1 MTDALT
7 TLFFLGVSGTALGLL
22 LMLLRRTAGKR
33 LPGVFYH
40 LAWLVVLL
48 RFVVPLPGLVPVRS
62 ASAPSYIA
70 SSTEGARPFGAAQP
84 ASGPG
89 GDGDIVRVKGN
100 TGAADAVKESASAP
114 VSESPSAARAAVSW
128 ADIKSV
134 LLSPRLWGAV
144 WLAGA
149 LISAARNITG
159 YRRFVRTVRRTER
172 EPTDADL
179 TLYFSM
185 PGARKPGLVRS
196 RCVSS
201 PMLMGVLRP
210 TLVLP
215 GRDYTPDMLTNIFRH
230 ELTHYRRGDIV
241 YKWFAALVFSVH
253 WFNPL
258 APLFR
263 RELDRVC
270 ELSCDEYILRDMS
283 RAEMQSYGETLLA
296 LASRRP
302 MQSGAFVTSFATQ
315 KRDLKE
321 RLEQIMSFR
330 PKGRASLA
338 LVLAAVLLL
347 AGCGAALGPNGGTP
361 SPAPSSDGDGRLVT
375 ASTVD
380 ELLSAIA
387 SDTVITLSPGKYDLT
402 SAADYG
408 TAGAD
413 TGGYTW
419 SEAYDGYELEIS
431 GVSNLTIKADGDV
444 EITTLPRYANVI
456 RLSSCT
462 GVTLSGLTLGHEE
475 APGYCAGN
483 VVRVDSSTDV
493 SVNSCGLY
501 GCGVVGVFA
510 VNSQR
515 VFINDSDIYECTQ
528 NAVIAHLCRD
538 VRVTGCRVYDCG
550 NADYASN
557 LFYAESTT
565 ALAVVNCEVTGNS
578 ARSLMGLTYSIDC
591 VLLGTEVRD
600 NSFTGALLDLRTAN
614 DVAVCLTV
622 SGCEFDVP
630 AAVPMYSEGSSAA
643 VDTSGASLT
652 DAALRAMTL
661 EKAEYTGPAAVET
674 PAVEASLGADGRR
687 EVHVKTVDEF
697 LSAIAPDTAIYLDA
711 ETFDLSAATSYG
723 GYGSNYYYWLN
734 DFDGPGLV
742 ITGVENLSI
751 ISESNATIAAIP
763 RYANVLG
770 FKECR
775 GVTLSGFTA
784 GHTEEPG
791 SCSGGV
797 LYFDACGDI
806 SITDC
811 RLYGCGT
818 VGIQANDSHDL
829 DVRDTE
835 IYDCSSCAVNLI
847 DCTGAVFT
855 NCNIHDCGTPE
866 VYVFECSGV
875 SYDGQALE
883 NGEYTIIDGALS
895 SAERQPGASALKIYY
910 NGEPVDQFTMHL
922 GDTVTLTAAY
932 DDGTVPEN
940 LIWLSSPETVLQ
952 LSYKDGS
959 CEATATQT
967 AESGALILLIDADTA
982 ISGAP
987 RPSATVYVVP

>member
-62 ASAPSYIA
+62 ASAPTYIA

-84 ASGPG
+84 ASGLG
-89 GDGDIVRVKGN
+89 GDEDIIRVKGN
-100 TGAADAVKESASAP
+100 TGAADADAVKESAPAP

-179 TLYFSM
+179 ALYFSM

-347 AGCGAALGPNGGTP
+347 AGCGAALGPNGDTP
-361 SPAPSSDGDGRLVT
+361 SPAPLSDGDGRLVT

-408 TAGAD
+408 AAASGNYA
-413 TGGYTW
+413 W
-419 SEAYDGYELEIS
+419 SEVYDGYELKL
-431 GVSNLTIKADGDV
+431 SNIKNLVIKSDGV
-444 EITTLPRYANVI
+444 EIVTTPRYANVVS
-456 RLSSCT
+456 LSSCT
-462 GVTLSGLTLGHEE
+462 GVTLDGLTLGHTVE
-475 APGYCAGN
+475 PGYCAGN

-565 ALAVVNCEVTGNS
+565 ALAVVNCEITGNS

-614 DVAVCLTV
+614 DIAMCLMV

-643 VDTSGASLT
+643 VDTSGAALT
-652 DAALRAMTL
+652 EEALRAMTL

-697 LSAIAPDTAIYLDA
+697 LAAIAPDTAIYLDA
-711 ETFDLSAATSYG
+711 ELFDLSAATTYG
-723 GYGSNYYYWLN
+723 GYGSDYYYWEN
-734 DFDGPGLV
+734 SFDGPGLV
-742 ITGVENLSI
+742 ITGVDGLSI
-751 ISESNATIAAIP
+751 SASSGTTIAAIP
-763 RYANVLG
+763 RYVDVLK
-770 FKECR
+770 FKACSNIS
-775 GVTLSGFTA
+775 LSGFTA

-791 SCSGGV
+791 ACSGGV
-797 LYFDACGDI
+797 LYFDECSNI
-806 SITDC
+806 SIDAC

-818 VGIQANDSHDL
+818 VGIQAYNCRGVSAAGTH
-829 DVRDTE
+829 
-835 IYDCSSCAVNLI
+835 IFDCSSSAVQL
-847 DCTGAVFT
+847 DSTTGVSFT
-855 NCNIHDCGTPE
+855 GCDIHDCGTPE

-967 AESGALILLIDADTA
+967 AESGALILLIDADTV

>member
-70 SSTEGARPFGAAQP
+70 SSTEVARPFGAAQP
-84 ASGPG
+84 VSGLG
-89 GDGDIVRVKGN
+89 NDGDIVRVKGN
-100 TGAADAVKESASAP
+100 TGAADADAVKESAPAP

-179 TLYFSM
+179 ALYFSM

-302 MQSGAFVTSFATQ
+302 MQSSAFVTSFATQ

-361 SPAPSSDGDGRLVT
+361 SPAPSSDGDGRRLVT

-408 TAGAD
+408 AAASGNYA
-413 TGGYTW
+413 W
-419 SEAYDGYELEIS
+419 SEVYDGYELKLSNIKNLVIKSDGAEI
-431 GVSNLTIKADGDV
+431 V
-444 EITTLPRYANVI
+444 TTPRYANVVS
-456 RLSSCT
+456 LSSCT
-462 GVTLSGLTLGHEE
+462 GVTLDGLTLGHTVE
-475 APGYCAGN
+475 PGYCAGN
-483 VVRVDSSTDV
+483 VVHVDGSADV
-493 SVNSCGLY
+493 TVSSCGLY

-510 VNSQR
+510 VNSQH
-515 VFINDSDIYECTQ
+515 VFVTGSDIYDCSQ
-528 NAVIAHLCRD
+528 NAVIAHSCRD
-538 VRVTGCRVYDCG
+538 VRVTDCRVYDCG
-550 NADYASN
+550 NADYASDI
-557 LFYAESTT
+557 FYAESTT
-565 ALAVVNCEVTGNS
+565 ALAVVNCEITGNS

-600 NSFTGALLDLRTAN
+600 NSFIGALLDLHTAN
-614 DVAVCLTV
+614 DLAVCLTAD
-622 SGCEFDVP
+622 GCEFDVP
-630 AAVPMYSEGSSAA
+630 AAVPMYSEGSSSA
-643 VDTSGASLT
+643 VDTSGAELT
-652 DAALRAMTL
+652 DAALRAMML

-711 ETFDLSAATSYG
+711 ELFDLSAATNYG
-723 GYGSNYYYWLN
+723 GYGSDYYYWEN
-734 DFDGPGLV
+734 NADGPGLI
-742 ITGVENLSI
+742 ITGVDGLSI
-751 ISESNATIAAIP
+751 SASSGTTIAAIP
-763 RYANVLG
+763 RYADVLE
-770 FKECR
+770 FKACSNIS
-775 GVTLSGFTA
+775 LSGFTA

-791 SCSGGV
+791 ACSGGV
-797 LYFDACGDI
+797 LYFDECSNI
-806 SITDC
+806 SIDAC
-811 RLYGCGT
+811 RLYGCGI
-818 VGIQANDSHDL
+818 VGISTANSSGL
-829 DVRDTE
+829 TVSNTE
-835 IYDCSSCAVNLI
+835 IYDCSSSAVQL
-847 DCTGAVFT
+847 DSTTGVSFT
-855 NCNIHDCGTPE
+855 GCDIHDCGTPE
-866 VYVFECSGV
+866 IYVFECSGV

-883 NGEYTIIDGALS
+883 NGEYTIIDGVLS
-895 SAERQPGASALKIYY
+895 SAERQPGASTLKIYY
-910 NGEPVDQFTMHL
+910 NGEPVEQFTMHL
-922 GDTVTLTAAY
+922 GDTVMLTAAY

>member
-62 ASAPSYIA
+62 ASSPSYIA
-70 SSTEGARPFGAAQP
+70 SPTEGARPFGAAQP
-84 ASGPG
+84 VSGPG
-89 GDGDIVRVKGN
+89 GDEDIIRVKGN
-100 TGAADAVKESASAP
+100 TGAADAGAVRESASAP
-114 VSESPSAARAAVSW
+114 APESPSAARAAVSW

-179 TLYFSM
+179 ALYFSM

-302 MQSGAFVTSFATQ
+302 MQSSAFVTSFATQ

-330 PKGRASLA
+330 PNGRASLA

-347 AGCGAALGPNGGTP
+347 AGCGAALGPNDGTP
-361 SPAPSSDGDGRLVT
+361 SPAPSSDGDGRRLVT

-408 TAGAD
+408 AAASGNYA
-413 TGGYTW
+413 W
-419 SEAYDGYELEIS
+419 SEVYDGYELKLSNIKNLVIKSDGAEI
-431 GVSNLTIKADGDV
+431 V
-444 EITTLPRYANVI
+444 TTPRYANVVS
-456 RLSSCT
+456 LSSCT
-462 GVTLSGLTLGHEE
+462 GVTLDGLTLGHTVE
-475 APGYCAGN
+475 PGYCAGN
-483 VVRVDSSTDV
+483 VVHIDGSADV
-493 SVNSCGLY
+493 TVSSCGLY

-510 VNSQR
+510 VNSQH
-515 VFINDSDIYECTQ
+515 VFVTGSDIYDCSQ
-528 NAVIAHLCRD
+528 NAVIAHSCRD
-538 VRVTGCRVYDCG
+538 VRVTDCRVYDCG
-550 NADYASN
+550 NADYASDI
-557 LFYAESTT
+557 FYAESTT
-565 ALAVVNCEVTGNS
+565 ALAVVNCEITGNS

-591 VLLGTEVRD
+591 ALLGTEVRD
-600 NSFTGALLDLRTAN
+600 NSFSGALLDLHTAN
-614 DVAVCLTV
+614 DLAVCLTAG
-622 SGCEFDVP
+622 GCEFDVP
-630 AAVPMYSEGSSAA
+630 AAVPMYSEGSSSA
-643 VDTSGASLT
+643 VDTSGAELT

-697 LSAIAPDTAIYLDA
+697 LAAIAPDTAIYLDA
-711 ETFDLSAATSYG
+711 ELFDLSAATNYG
-723 GYGSNYYYWLN
+723 GYGSDYYYWEN
-734 DFDGPGLV
+734 NADGPGLI
-742 ITGVENLSI
+742 ITGVDGLSI
-751 ISESNATIAAIP
+751 SASSGTTVAAIP
-763 RYANVLG
+763 RYADVLE
-770 FKECR
+770 FKACSNIS
-775 GVTLSGFTA
+775 LSGFTA

-797 LYFDACGDI
+797 LYFDECSNIFIDA
-806 SITDC
+806 C

-818 VGIQANDSHDL
+818 VGISTANSSGL
-829 DVRDTE
+829 TVSNTE
-835 IYDCSSCAVNLI
+835 IYDCSSSAVQL
-847 DCTGAVFT
+847 DSTTGVSFT
-855 NCNIHDCGTPE
+855 GCDIHDCGTPE

-959 CEATATQT
+959 CGATATQT

>member
-84 ASGPG
+84 VSGPG
-89 GDGDIVRVKGN
+89 GDEDIIRVKGN
-100 TGAADAVKESASAP
+100 TGAADADAVKESASAP
-114 VSESPSAARAAVSW
+114 VSESPSAAMAAVSW

-179 TLYFSM
+179 ALYFSM

-302 MQSGAFVTSFATQ
+302 MQSSAFVTSFATQ

-347 AGCGAALGPNGGTP
+347 AGCGAALGPNDGTP
-361 SPAPSSDGDGRLVT
+361 SPAPSPDGDGRRLVT

-408 TAGAD
+408 AAASGNYA
-413 TGGYTW
+413 W
-419 SEAYDGYELEIS
+419 SEVYDGYELMLSNIKNLVIKSDGAEI
-431 GVSNLTIKADGDV
+431 V
-444 EITTLPRYANVI
+444 TTPRYANVVS
-456 RLSSCT
+456 LSSCT
-462 GVTLSGLTLGHEE
+462 GVTLDGLTLGHTVE
-475 APGYCAGN
+475 PGYCAGN
-483 VVRVDSSTDV
+483 VVHIDGSADV
-493 SVNSCGLY
+493 TVSSCGLY

-510 VNSQR
+510 VNSQH
-515 VFINDSDIYECTQ
+515 VFVTDSDIYDCSQ
-528 NAVIAHLCRD
+528 NAVIAHSCRD
-538 VRVTGCRVYDCG
+538 VRVTDCRVYDCG
-550 NADYASN
+550 NADYASDI
-557 LFYAESTT
+557 FYAESTT
-565 ALAVVNCEVTGNS
+565 ALAVVNCEITGNS

-591 VLLGTEVRD
+591 ALLGTEVRD
-600 NSFTGALLDLRTAN
+600 NSFSGALLDLHTAN
-614 DVAVCLTV
+614 DLAVCLTAG
-622 SGCEFDVP
+622 GCEFDVP

-643 VDTSGASLT
+643 ADTSGASLT

-711 ETFDLSAATSYG
+711 ELFDLSAATNYG
-723 GYGSNYYYWLN
+723 GYGSDYYYWEN
-734 DFDGPGLV
+734 NADGPGLV
-742 ITGVENLSI
+742 ITGVDGLSI
-751 ISESNATIAAIP
+751 SASSNTTVAAIP
-763 RYANVLG
+763 RYADVLE
-770 FKECR
+770 FKACSNIS
-775 GVTLSGFTA
+775 LSGFTA

-791 SCSGGV
+791 ACSGGV
-797 LYFDACGDI
+797 LYFDECSNI
-806 SITDC
+806 SIDAC
-811 RLYGCGT
+811 RLYGCGI
-818 VGIQANDSHDL
+818 VGISTANSSGL
-829 DVRDTE
+829 TVSNTE
-835 IYDCSSCAVNLI
+835 IYDCSSSAVQL
-847 DCTGAVFT
+847 DSTTGVSFT
-855 NCNIHDCGTPE
+855 GCDIHDCGTPE

-883 NGEYTIIDGALS
+883 NGEYTIIDGVLS